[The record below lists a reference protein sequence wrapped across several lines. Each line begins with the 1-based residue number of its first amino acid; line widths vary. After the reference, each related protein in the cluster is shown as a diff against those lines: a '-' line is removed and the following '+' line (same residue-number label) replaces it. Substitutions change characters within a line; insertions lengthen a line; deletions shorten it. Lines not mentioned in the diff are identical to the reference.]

1 MASAQAYR
9 GLVER
14 LERQA
19 TGSPGRYK
27 LKVALLA
34 GLGFLVLGGSVL
46 LALGMSVGL
55 VLLLL
60 AISPLLLL
68 KLAKVVWIPIG
79 FGWLVLRALWVTFPP
94 PDGRRLKP
102 GEAPALHAEVERL
115 RRMAGAPKLDGIII
129 DAELNAAAASVPRAM
144 GLFGHRHYL
153 VLGLPLMQLLD
164 REQFASVIAHEFG
177 HFGGG
182 HGRFSGWIHRVRVS
196 WYRLLAA
203 LSEQGGW
210 ASRMFV
216 RFFNWYAPYFNAYSF
231 VLARANEYQADAM
244 AARVAGPQVA
254 GQALIRVNI
263 GADRLSRDFWPG
275 LQRASREQPQPPAVL
290 HRDMAMSLRDISDVD
305 AERLSH
311 RLTLVSDLD
320 DTHPTL
326 AQRLQALGVDAGPV
340 PPPQVSA
347 AEALLGDW
355 LPAFEQ
361 QFSDDWRE
369 GVIAA
374 WEGNHAQHREDA
386 RRHAELAQ
394 REPLDADEAIEFA
407 RLDEIIHPEQD
418 PLPRYEA
425 LAQVAAENAFVRFRL
440 GELLLER
447 GNADGEAHLR
457 AVMALDPDAAEPALH
472 RLDAFHQARNDVEAR
487 DRIAMELSALYGGRA
502 NATRARNELT
512 KSDLLQA
519 HGLAPEQL
527 EALRNTLDRL
537 GSVRKAWLVRKQIK
551 EDPRGPPHHVLLVTW
566 RGLVFDES
574 RRLQQLVDAL
584 ELPGSFL
591 VFTAPNQR
599 GHARRVRK
607 AAGTASYRKGWW

>member
-19 TGSPGRYK
+19 AGSPGRYK

-60 AISPLLLL
+60 AISPVLLL

-79 FGWLVLRALWVTFPP
+79 LGWVILRALWVKFAP

-102 GEAPALHAEVERL
+102 REAPLLQAEVERL
-115 RRMAGAPKLDGIII
+115 RRMTGAPKLDGIII
-129 DAELNAAAASVPRAM
+129 DTELNAAAASVPRAM
-144 GLFGHRHYL
+144 GLLGHRHYL

-210 ASRMFV
+210 ATGIFV

-244 AARVAGPQVA
+244 AARVAGPQAA

-263 GADRLSRDFWPG
+263 GADRLSQDFWPA
-275 LQRASREQPQPPAVL
+275 LQRASREQAQPPALL
-290 HRDMAMSLRDISDVD
+290 HREMAISLRDQRDVD
-305 AERLSH
+305 SERLSH

-326 AQRLQALGVDAGPV
+326 SQRLQALGVAAGPV
-340 PPPQVSA
+340 APPQVSA

-369 GVIAA
+369 GVLPA

-394 REPLDADEAIEFA
+394 REQRDVEESIEFA
-407 RLDEIIHPEQD
+407 RLDEVIHPGQD
-418 PLPRYEA
+418 PLPAYQA
-425 LAQVAAENAFVRFRL
+425 LAQTASTHPFVRFRL
-440 GELLLER
+440 GELLLQR
-447 GNADGEAHLR
+447 GDADGEAHLR
-457 AVMALDPDAAEPALH
+457 AAIALDPDATEAALY
-472 RLDAFHQARNDVEAR
+472 RLDAFHQSRNDVAAR
-487 DRIAMELSALYGGRA
+487 DRIAAELSALYGGRS
-502 NATRARNELT
+502 NAARARNEMT
-512 KSDLLQA
+512 KRDVLQA
-519 HGLAPEQL
+519 HGLAPD
-527 EALRNTLDRL
+527 ALQAVQAALDRL
-537 GSVRKAWLVRKQIK
+537 GSVRKAWLVRKQIVD
-551 EDPRGPPHHVLLVTW
+551 DPGGPPHHLMLVTW

-574 RRLQQLVDAL
+574 KRLQQLVDAL
-584 ELPGSFL
+584 PLPGSFL

-607 AAGTASYRKGWW
+607 AAGAASYHKGWW